1 MKIVQSGHPQRKN
14 VVGGYVAQKGR
25 DRLSA
30 VMELVHLLPGGSPM
44 ENRLRHSRL
53 IRELIKCD
61 REKRLRI
68 LGYCAPGVPRQLLP

>member
-1 MKIVQSGHPQRKN
+1 MKTLQSARSKRKK

-25 DRLSA
+25 DRLSV
-30 VMELVHLLPGGSPM
+30 VMELVHMLSGGSPM
-44 ENRLRHSRL
+44 ENRLRYSIL

-68 LGYCAPGVPRQLLP
+68 LGYCAPGLPRRLLP